1 MKRNTLYI
9 VFLVIVLILVC
20 IYASSGIS
28 ESFITL
34 SDIYA
39 RKDGINN
46 LPCDVLKIGI
56 TKEALEDWF
65 IGKIDRSTSDNGD
78 GATNTTTE
86 TKIDP
91 KIISFL
97 KILKN
102 MKDKCTYNKLTN
114 HLNNVYKSKDKMILL
129 VGIVNDIRSILDKAK
144 KIMTDLKTKY
154 SNTEYVSVCP
164 QQQITDNFQN
174 MKQNPYISVDDIN
187 KEENIDSG
195 ICTELE
201 KIALKKY
208 LTMDNLK
215 YTHRTLN
222 GLERLLCECHD
233 KYNEIGESI
242 GEILEE
248 KHKYN
253 GGTCYTDVLNDIDEI
268 RNTLDEIDKL
278 FSSELEREVNRIA
291 VELNITDAV
300 INNS

>member
-56 TKEALEDWF
+56 STKDLEDWF
-65 IGKIDRSTSDNGD
+65 IGKTVTSKIDTGD
-78 GATNTTTE
+78 GTTVSTTE
-86 TKIDP
+86 TTEKP
-91 KIISFL
+91 KIVLFL
-97 KILKN
+97 EILKN
-102 MKDKCTYNKLTN
+102 MKDKCKFIELNK
-114 HLNNVYKSKDKMILL
+114 HLDDVYKSKEKTILL
-129 VGIVNDIRSILDKAK
+129 AGIVNDIRSILNKAK
-144 KIMTDLKTKY
+144 TIMGELKTKY
-154 SNTEYVSVCP
+154 NDTAKYVSNCP
-164 QQQITDNFQN
+164 PQIDGFQN
-174 MKQNPYISVDDIN
+174 NDLYLTVQDIN
-187 KEENIDSG
+187 EENIDSG
-195 ICTELE
+195 VCTELE

-215 YTHRTLN
+215 YTHRTIN

-242 GEILEE
+242 GKILEE
-248 KHKYN
+248 KHTN
-253 GGTCYTDVLNDIDEI
+253 SGGICYTNVQNDIDKI
-268 RNTLDEIDKL
+268 LKTLNKIDDL
-278 FSSELEREVNRIA
+278 FSPEEIKVNSIA
-291 VELNITDAV
+291 VELNITDALK
-300 INNS
+300 NS

>member
-56 TKEALEDWF
+56 SKEALEDWF
-65 IGKIDRSTSDNGD
+65 IGKTVISQIDTGD
-78 GATNTTTE
+78 GTTVSTTE
-86 TKIDP
+86 TTEKP
-91 KIISFL
+91 KIVLSL
-97 KILKN
+97 EILKN
-102 MKDKCTYNKLTN
+102 MEDKCKFIELKK
-114 HLNNVYKSKDKMILL
+114 HLDDVYKSKDKVILL
-129 VGIVNDIRSILDKAK
+129 AGIVNDIRSILNKAK
-144 KIMTDLKTKY
+144 KIMTDLKNKY
-154 SNTEYVSVCP
+154 DNNTQKYVSICP
-164 QQQITDNFQN
+164 QQIINGFQN
-174 MKQNPYISVDDIN
+174 NDLYLTVQDIN
-187 KEENIDSG
+187 EEDIDSG
-195 ICTELE
+195 VCTELE

-222 GLERLLCECHD
+222 GLERLLCECHKEYD
-233 KYNEIGESI
+233 KIGESI
-242 GEILEE
+242 GLILEE

-253 GGTCYTDVLNDIDEI
+253 EGICYDNVKGDIDEI
-268 RNTLDEIDKL
+268 VETLNKIDDL
-278 FSSELEREVNRIA
+278 FKPLEELVNGKA
-291 VELNITDAV
+291 LELNITDAL
-300 INNS
+300 IN

>member
-65 IGKIDRSTSDNGD
+65 IGKTVKSISDTGD
-78 GATNTTTE
+78 GTTDTITETTE
-86 TKIDP
+86 KP
-91 KIISFL
+91 KIVLFL
-97 KILKN
+97 EILKN
-102 MKDKCTYNKLTN
+102 MKDKCKYNKLKK
-114 HLNNVYKSKDKMILL
+114 HLDDVYKSKDKMILL
-129 VGIVNDIRSILDKAK
+129 VGIVNDIRSILNKAK
-144 KIMTDLKTKY
+144 NIMTKLKKKYENTTKY
-154 SNTEYVSVCP
+154 VSNCP
-164 QQQITDNFQN
+164 QQITEEFQN
-174 MKQNPYISVDDIN
+174 KDLYLSVDDIN
-187 KEENIDSG
+187 EGENIDSG
-195 ICTELE
+195 VCNELE

-242 GEILEE
+242 GLILEK
-248 KHKYN
+248 KHTN
-253 GGTCYTDVLNDIDEI
+253 SGGKCYTDVKNDIDKI
-268 RNTLDEIDKL
+268 LKTLNKIDDL
-278 FSSELEREVNRIA
+278 FSPEEKYVNSKA